1 MRQPLSIWCKI
12 NGQMYR
18 CYSNQERG
26 KTLENFTNPIS
37 HNTWFSGIMKICLN
51 YSCMISIVLSYLFG
65 EKGHLEF
72 VSQHTNCVKC
82 I

>member
-18 CYSNQERG
+18 CYANQERG

-37 HNTWFSGIMKICLN
+37 HNTWFSGIMKIWKKKTKTR
-51 YSCMISIVLSYLFG
+51 IS
-65 EKGHLEF
+65 F
-72 VSQHTNCVKC
+72 VCNCVDWV
-82 I
+82 